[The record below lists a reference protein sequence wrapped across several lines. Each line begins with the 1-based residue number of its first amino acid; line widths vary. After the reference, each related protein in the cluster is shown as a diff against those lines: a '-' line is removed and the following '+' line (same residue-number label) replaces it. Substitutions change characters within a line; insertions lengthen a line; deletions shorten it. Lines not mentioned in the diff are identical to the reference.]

1 MKKIKLNI
9 TREDDNLQ
17 SNIYYVCEKN
27 ILISQLNLTI
37 NYDEN
42 NMDEDEIVEQSKD
55 TANSHTKDK
64 RAKQLKGINI
74 KISYSDEL
82 NNLYLNNVINNLYDY
97 IFESKENNFNIHK
110 NDRWQVFINIYI
122 YEYTPFIYD
131 HICNVINVHLSL
143 LLIPFCF
150 YDFDEKWY
158 RCVQNYDELSRLLS
172 GGSSFFCDP
181 AEAGGEA
188 PADIIILDRNEQN
201 KKIII
206 NQLENNN
213 FDLFV
218 EKKKGETAEGLFRRV
233 LIKYIPIL
241 RTANVDD
248 QLAYVIKFVEY
259 EDFLLRTQNIDDNIY
274 NNIVEKHSFCN
285 FTKKTSFDTMPCANN
300 ADKFDPHE
308 NYYILFNANTAN
320 VDEGSILENSRET
333 IQFYYDFIVNYCTR
347 YFAAHFVK

>member
-9 TREDDNLQ
+9 TREEDNLQ
-17 SNIYYVCEKN
+17 TNIYYVCEKN

-37 NYDEN
+37 NYEEN
-42 NMDEDEIVEQSKD
+42 NVEEDEIVEQSND
-55 TANSHTKDK
+55 TLNKHATDK
-64 RAKQLKGINI
+64 TVKKQKGINI

-97 IFESKENNFNIHK
+97 IFEDKVNSFNIYK
-110 NDRWQVFINIYI
+110 NDRWQIFINIYI

-158 RCVQNYDELSRLLS
+158 RCVQNYEELGRLLS
-172 GGSSFFCDP
+172 GGSSLHD
-181 AEAGGEA
+181 AEEKGGEDST
-188 PADIIILDRNEQN
+188 DIIILDRNEQN

-213 FDLFV
+213 FNLFV
-218 EKKKGETAEGLFRRV
+218 EKKKGETAEGLFKRV

-248 QLAYVIKFVEY
+248 QLVYVIKFVHY
-259 EDFLLRTQNIDDNIY
+259 EDFLLRTQNVDDNIY
-274 NNIVEKHSFCN
+274 NNIFDKHSFWN
-285 FTKKTSFDTMPCANN
+285 FTKKTSFDKLPCGND
-300 ADKFDPHE
+300 ADKFNPHE
-308 NYYILFNANTAN
+308 NFYILFNANTATI
-320 VDEGSILENSRET
+320 DEGSILENSRET
-333 IQFYYDFIVNYCTR
+333 IQFYYDFIINYCTN

>member
-9 TREDDNLQ
+9 TREEHNLQ

-37 NYDEN
+37 SYDEN
-42 NMDEDEIVEQSKD
+42 NMDEDEIVEHSKD
-55 TANSHTKDK
+55 TINNNSNVKT
-64 RAKQLKGINI
+64 AKQQKWINI

-97 IFESKENNFNIHK
+97 IFESKGNNFSIYK
-110 NDRWQVFINIYI
+110 NDRWQIFINIYI

-158 RCVQNYDELSRLLS
+158 RCVQNYEELGRLLS
-172 GGSSFFCDP
+172 GGSPLCDP
-181 AEAGGEA
+181 EDKGGEA
-188 PADIIILDRNEQN
+188 STDIIILDRNEQN

-218 EKKKGETAEGLFRRV
+218 EKKKGETAEGLFKRV
-233 LIKYIPIL
+233 LIKYIPFV

-248 QLAYVIKFVEY
+248 QLVYVIKFVEY
-259 EDFLLRTQNIDDNIY
+259 EDFLLRTQSTDDNIY
-274 NNIVEKHSFCN
+274 NSIVEKHSFCN
-285 FTKKTSFDTMPCANN
+285 FTKKTSFDKLPCASN

-308 NYYILFNANTAN
+308 NYYILFNANTAT
-320 VDEGSILENSRET
+320 VDENSILENSKET
-333 IQFYYDFIVNYCTR
+333 IQFYYDFIVNYCTN
-347 YFAAHFVK
+347 YFSAHFVK

>member
-1 MKKIKLNI
+1 MKKIKLNV
-9 TREDDNLQ
+9 TREEDNLQ

-42 NMDEDEIVEQSKD
+42 NMEEDEIVEEGKD
-55 TANSHTKDK
+55 TANSHRKDK
-64 RAKQLKGINI
+64 TEKQHKGINI
-74 KISYSDEL
+74 KISYSDDL

-97 IFESKENNFNIHK
+97 IFENKGNNFKIHK
-110 NDRWQVFINIYI
+110 NHRWQVFINIYI

-158 RCVQNYDELSRLLS
+158 RCVQNYEELNRLLS
-172 GGSSFFCDP
+172 RGSSFHDP
-181 AEAGGEA
+181 AEGGGEV
-188 PADIIILDRNEQN
+188 PPDIIILDRNEQN

-218 EKKKGETAEGLFRRV
+218 EKKKGETAEGLFKRV

-248 QLAYVIKFVEY
+248 QLVYVIKFVEY
-259 EDFLLRTQNIDDNIY
+259 EEFLLRTKNIDESIY
-274 NNIVEKHSFCN
+274 NNIVEKHSFWD
-285 FTKKTSFDTMPCANN
+285 FKKMTSFDRLPCTNN
-300 ADKFDPHE
+300 ADKFDVHE
-308 NYYILFNANTAN
+308 NYYILFNANTAT
-320 VDEGSILENSRET
+320 VDEKSILENSRET
-333 IQFYYDFIVNYCTR
+333 IQFYYDFIVNYCTS
-347 YFAAHFVK
+347 YFSAHFVK